1 MAKERI
7 RAKHAEAAQVRAEQA
22 RRKRRKTLVTRTVG
36 GLVLVVIAGSA
47 GMCAIRN
54 RQLTNAVTTATY
66 TAGQHVA
73 GSITS
78 YKESPPIGGLHNVV
92 WQNCGIYDVP
102 IHNEHAVHSLE
113 HGAVW
118 ITYQPGLPSDQ
129 IQQLKVLASDDNM
142 LLSPYPGLT
151 SPIVASSWNHQIS
164 LESANDRRLRQFI
177 AEFKNNP
184 VTTPEFGAP
193 CAGGTSVSAEADSL
207 KAAPG
212 PMTR

>member
-1 MAKERI
+1 VAKERI
-7 RAKHAEAAQVRAEQA
+7 RAKHAEAAQLRAEQA
-22 RRKRRKTLVTRTVG
+22 RRKRRKTLVTRSVG
-36 GLVLVVIAGSA
+36 GLVLVVVAGSA
-47 GMCAIRN
+47 GFCAICN

-66 TAGQHVA
+66 SGGQHVA
-73 GSITS
+73 GTIT

-102 IHNEHAVHSLE
+102 IHDEHAVHSLE

-118 ITYQPGLPSDQ
+118 ITYRPGLPPDQ

-142 LLSPYPGLT
+142 LLSPYPGLA
-151 SPIVASSWNHQIS
+151 SPIVASSWNHQIL
-164 LESANDRRLRQFI
+164 LESASDARLRQFI
-177 AEFKNNP
+177 ARFKNNP
-184 VTTPEFGAP
+184 TTTPEFGAP

-212 PMTR
+212 PMAR